1 MRQYLA
7 LALSALISLS
17 TLVAAVELGQR
28 DLLVLRDILDGGNGR
43 GQKDGGRMK
52 GGISM

>member
-7 LALSALISLS
+7 LALNALILLS

-28 DLLVLRDILDGGNGR
+28 DLLVLRDILDGGDGR
-43 GQKDGGRMK
+43 GQKDDGRVK